1 MFSTSTQNRQH
12 GGARRD
18 GAALS
23 KEYIRHLTIAS
34 ALAVPALIAVF
45 DLMDRRA
52 DWTMPGV
59 WTMALV
65 VVGMGDFVAAVG
77 LEPFKRKLGDLT
89 LPMLLLAPGMV
100 LLFTLTYGINR
111 FVADIGYGWLY
122 PAVLV
127 ALCTFAVAL
136 FMERNTALKAT
147 LAVNAVALAM
157 LWNLAYSDKLVLPF

>member
-1 MFSTSTQNRQH
+1 MLSTSTNRQH
-12 GGARRD
+12 GGARRE

-34 ALAVPALIAVF
+34 ALALPTLIAVF
-45 DLMDRRA
+45 DLMDRRG
-52 DWTMPGV
+52 DWSMPGV

-65 VVGMGDFVAAVG
+65 VIGAGDFIAAVG
-77 LEPFKRKLGDLT
+77 LEPFRRKLGDLT

-127 ALCTFAVAL
+127 MLASFAVAL
-136 FMERNTALKAT
+136 YMERNTALKAT
-147 LAVNAVALAM
+147 LAFNAVALAL
-157 LWNLAYSDKLVLPF
+157 LWNLAYSDRFVLPF